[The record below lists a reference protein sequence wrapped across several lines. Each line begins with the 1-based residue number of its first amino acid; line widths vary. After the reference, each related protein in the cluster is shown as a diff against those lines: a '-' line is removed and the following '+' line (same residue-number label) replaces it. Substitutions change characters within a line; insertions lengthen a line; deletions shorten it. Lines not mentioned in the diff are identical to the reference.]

1 MLVNN
6 DRSPLTVSSPQELRR
21 AFQSLIRR
29 FGLLDP
35 DRTPCGHSLT
45 VSHAHA
51 LMELLNGPGLRQLDL
66 ARTLGLSKSAV
77 CRMVEQLEQRGWILR
92 QADEQDGR
100 ACRLRLSVRGAEL
113 ARRIDADSLA
123 RFADI
128 LDHVPAARR
137 REVIAALELLQGAI
151 PAAARTSPAARR
163 ARRIGVSS

>member
-1 MLVNN
+1 MND
-6 DRSPLTVSSPQELRR
+6 DRSSPAGSGPQELRR

-51 LMELLNGPGLRQLDL
+51 LLELLQGPGLRQLDL

-77 CRMVEQLEQRGWILR
+77 CRMVDQLEQRGWIRR

-100 ACRLRLSVRGAEL
+100 ACRLHLSARGVTV

-123 RFADI
+123 RFASL
-128 LDHVPAARR
+128 LDRVPAPRR
-137 REVIAALELLQGAI
+137 GAVIAALELLHEAI
-151 PAAARTSPAARR
+151 PTAEKTRAAVRR
-163 ARRIGVSS
+163 ARRIEGSS